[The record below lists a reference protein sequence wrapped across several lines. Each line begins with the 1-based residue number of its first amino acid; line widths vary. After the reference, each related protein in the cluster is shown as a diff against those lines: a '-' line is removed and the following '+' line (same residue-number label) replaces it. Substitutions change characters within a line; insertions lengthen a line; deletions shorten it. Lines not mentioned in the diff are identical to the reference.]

1 MTTLNTNVGHVTM
14 QFDFSIDSVPGG
26 PGVKVMAV
34 LRKSKAGSYRVR
46 VRVGRQGRVWLSIA
60 KTRGQATATIIGQ
73 PVLIKGWR
81 YRAGQ
86 KVTVRAQAIKKD
98 PTQIRVKV
106 WPTGSAPP
114 ARWQLVRNDVSADIG
129 GTGRVG
135 LRAQITRRATNP
147 NATVRFDNVTVNR
160 AQDAVPVAVD
170 PDRRQEAAAARQ
182 AASEQSDKTEPEDPR
197 DRDERRSRRR
207 RPRFVGSWTSP
218 PRASSSTAR
227 PGRTGRTTTV
237 EDSYEH
243 TTHLRNLGPL
253 EPGTTYHFRVVSEDE
268 AGNKTVSRE
277 HDVHDSS
284 DRYRPR
290 AIQRRRLPWTRH
302 RGRRTRPPSRQRRRT
317 RPPSRQRRLRET
329 RPRRGSWTYRWLT

>member
-1 MTTLNTNVGHVTM
+1 MPSQHAQPGRTGPTYVHEYFNEPGPYALPEPPEPQPDPDSTADVGSLAPGGVGRTVRTVFALGMTMALTVALGASMAFAGGPRELLVSDSFSRSNAAASNTAWGMTESGGKAWMNPTGRSGFSLQDGMGTMSVSGRGQAQMTTLSTNVGHVTM
-14 QFDFSIDSVPGG
+14 QYDFSIDSVPGG

-34 LRKSKAGSYRVR
+34 LRKSNAGSYRVR
-46 VRVGRQGRVWLSIA
+46 VRVARQGRVWLSIA

-135 LRAQITRRATNP
+135 LRAQITRRATSP

-160 AQDAVPVAVD
+160 AQDAVPVAVT
-170 PDRRQEAAAARQ
+170 PTVARKQ
-182 AASEQSDKTEPEDPR
+182 PATDGSSLRSNGTRPV
-197 DRDERRSRRR
+197 RRS
-207 RPRFVGSWTSP
+207 
-218 PRASSSTAR
+218 
-227 PGRTGRTTTV
+227 
-237 EDSYEH
+237 
-243 TTHLRNLGPL
+243 
-253 EPGTTYHFRVVSEDE
+253 
-268 AGNKTVSRE
+268 SR
-277 HDVHDSS
+277 S
-284 DRYRPR
+284 
-290 AIQRRRLPWTRH
+290 
-302 RGRRTRPPSRQRRRT
+302 G
-317 RPPSRQRRLRET
+317 
-329 RPRRGSWTYRWLT
+329 